1 MVPISRAAKYPGW
14 DSPGFSDGFL
24 GSLPTSLKGSKLGE
38 LWKYR
43 VGDYRIIADIEDG
56 VMRVLV
62 LKVGNRREVYRS

>member
-1 MVPISRAAKYPGW
+1 MNYLQNSGR
-14 DSPGFSDGFL
+14 FR
-24 GSLPTSLKGSKLGE
+24 E